1 MRIEFPRSFDQ
12 RMYEIH
18 YLYMRNLLQAA
29 GCEIVEI
36 HQPEARYMCG
46 YFYITIDGQKFMVD
60 YSDGGDAGECE
71 PEVTGLPCLRFHCK
85 ERKHLVF
92 PFPPVSFYD
101 WGRYKNLATQW
112 AYKPGKTVLM
122 KQRAYC
128 GATERRNKVRE
139 ILVAHYDN
147 ELLNHQKHILGGRVE
162 KILDTNWEDPQEDF
176 WKKGTECAV
185 AVCVP
190 GANNNMLDRGQLQL
204 MAFGVCTISPNL
216 PEFLPPFDSRFQ
228 NLHGCYMQCKDD
240 YSDLVDC
247 IEWCATH
254 RPQCVDV
261 GRWAKTFFERSCT
274 PEAVGKWLAQIMKEI
289 A

>member
-1 MRIEFPRSFDQ
+1 MKVEFPRSYDQ
-12 RMYEIH
+12 RMYDVH
-18 YLYMRNLLQAA
+18 YLYMRNILQAA
-29 GCEIVEI
+29 GCEIVEV

-46 YFYITIDGQKFMVD
+46 YFFITIDGQKFMVD

-85 ERKHLVF
+85 EKKHLVF

-101 WGRYKNLATQW
+101 WGRYKHLASLWT
-112 AYKPGKTVLM
+112 YKPGKTVLM

-128 GATERRNKVRE
+128 GAEERRNRVRKMLETTPE
-139 ILVAHYDN
+139 IACV
-147 ELLNHQKHILGGRVE
+147 
-162 KILDTNWEDPQEDF
+162 LDTNWEDPQETF

-204 MAFGVCTISPNL
+204 MAFGVCTISPHL
-216 PEFLPPFDSRFQ
+216 PERLPLINSDIQ
-228 NLHGCYMQCKDD
+228 NLHGCYAQCKDD
-240 YSDLVDC
+240 YSDLIEC
-247 IEWCATH
+247 IEWCKENKEACIVIG
-254 RPQCVDV
+254 QW
-261 GRWAKTFFERSCT
+261 GKTVFEQFCT
-274 PEAVGKWLAQIMKEI
+274 PEAVGKWLAQIMKEV